1 MNIFS
6 AIAAKIREVFRKMIP
21 YQTIQQAEQTET
33 PLSNDM
39 VNALNLWYNL
49 YLNKAH
55 WLNDQTKSMNLPAF
69 ISSEIARS
77 VVIEMKWNIT
87 GKGNS
92 GETEDEN
99 GEAIMNPRAEYL
111 KAEFEK
117 LVRVIRLKLEQGCAA
132 GGMLI
137 KPYPNTEDGH
147 IYFDYAM
154 NWGLYPLAFDDD
166 GNLSDVVIPDVFMDG
181 QTCYTRLERHTV
193 TKDGVRITQRAFKSS
208 NREALGK
215 EINLSEVDRWS
226 SLQAE
231 ALVKDP
237 GGPLFGWY
245 KAACANNVEV
255 DCPMGASVFSKA
267 IDVIEQADI
276 QYSRL
281 LWEYEGSELAIDVD
295 PYVLRPKPGVDGVME
310 MPKLNQRLFRAV
322 DADKGERDL
331 YEVFAPNIRDA
342 SLLNGLNQ
350 LLIRI
355 EDLSGL
361 SRGTLSDANQEARTA
376 TEIKIIKQRTY
387 TTISDNQAALETCLR
402 DVIRVMDKYATLY
415 KLAPEGEYDVSFE
428 WDDSILTDT
437 DLQTQERLMLLNA
450 GIISKA
456 EFREWYFGETK
467 AQARAGIAAVT
478 DEQIGA
484 MSAMNAMLPQLEPG
498 VPEFPEEAPGKK
510 NGGEPLRAPEVPHP
524 PAPKIPSV
532 PQPSQPKKT

>member
-208 NREALGK
+208 NRE
-215 EINLSEVDRWS
+215 ERWS
-226 SLQAE
+226 TTRLPTIRRICRPARRS
-231 ALVKDP
+231 
-237 GGPLFGWY
+237 
-245 KAACANNVEV
+245 
-255 DCPMGASVFSKA
+255 SS
-267 IDVIEQADI
+267 
-276 QYSRL
+276 SR
-281 LWEYEGSELAIDVD
+281 
-295 PYVLRPKPGVDGVME
+295 R
-310 MPKLNQRLFRAV
+310 
-322 DADKGERDL
+322 
-331 YEVFAPNIRDA
+331 
-342 SLLNGLNQ
+342 
-350 LLIRI
+350 
-355 EDLSGL
+355 
-361 SRGTLSDANQEARTA
+361 SR
-376 TEIKIIKQRTY
+376 
-387 TTISDNQAALETCLR
+387 
-402 DVIRVMDKYATLY
+402 
-415 KLAPEGEYDVSFE
+415 
-428 WDDSILTDT
+428 
-437 DLQTQERLMLLNA
+437 
-450 GIISKA
+450 
-456 EFREWYFGETK
+456 
-467 AQARAGIAAVT
+467 
-478 DEQIGA
+478 
-484 MSAMNAMLPQLEPG
+484 
-498 VPEFPEEAPGKK
+498 
-510 NGGEPLRAPEVPHP
+510 PLRC
-524 PAPKIPSV
+524 S
-532 PQPSQPKKT
+532 